1 MRARRRFPTGLLTHA
16 SAAVLLFVLTSGA
29 STAHDRETTAVTW
42 NQTVA
47 YVMLERCGACHRE
60 DGPTFS
66 LMTYDDAR
74 PWAVAIRDEVLART
88 MPPWGAVKGFGRFRN
103 DNALSPAQT
112 NLIVSWVEG
121 GVPRGTGEEPR
132 FTEFPSQRLP
142 DIPDTAVRVT
152 GETTLRTAFLLGGLW
167 PEGFGTDSFAQITAT
182 LPDGRIEPLVW
193 LYQYDPALGHGFVL
207 ESPIRLPSGTV
218 IRGVESPASL
228 LLLPPPPVTLENYT
242 GPRLVANRPPGGH

>member
-1 MRARRRFPTGLLTHA
+1 MRPRLRFLAYA
-16 SAAVLLFVLTSGA
+16 SAPALLVLLSGVS
-29 STAHDRETTAVTW
+29 STGHDRETTAVTW

-47 YVMLERCGACHRE
+47 YVMHERCGACHRD
-60 DGPTFS
+60 DGPAFS

-74 PWAVAIRDEVLART
+74 PWAVAIRDEVLSRS

-132 FTEFPSQRLP
+132 FTEFPSQSLP
-142 DIPDTAVRVT
+142 DIPETAVRVS
-152 GETTLRTAFLLGGLW
+152 GETTLESAFLVDGLW
-167 PEGFGTDSFAQITAT
+167 PEGFGKGSFAQITAT
-182 LPDGRIEPLVW
+182 LPDGRVEPVVW
-193 LYQYDPALGHGFVL
+193 LYEYDPARGHAFL
-207 ESPIRLPSGTV
+207 LKSPIRLPAGTL
-218 IRGVESPASL
+218 IRGVEAPASL

-242 GPRLVANRPPGGH
+242 GPRLVANRPRAGH